1 MSIGDS
7 MTKRIGV
14 YIHIPFCTS
23 KCAYC
28 DFYSLAG
35 VDERRM
41 AQYHHALILQIKE
54 SAPTL
59 SGYLVDTVYFG
70 GGTPSYYGAERI
82 IELFDA
88 LKDHCKV
95 LIDSEVTVE
104 VNPGSISCF
113 DLKLLQK
120 AGVNRLSIG
129 VQTTDDGLNESL
141 GRRHSFDQ
149 AERTVEDARLAG
161 FDNISLDL
169 IYGLPSQSRL
179 DWANT
184 LQKTMKLKPEH
195 LSCYGL
201 RIEENTPLYLY
212 KDSPQIPNEDD
223 CADMYLY
230 AVDALRDLGF
240 RQYEISNF
248 CLPGKESRHNLKYWQ
263 LDEYIGFGPSAHAYV
278 GGTRYSYVSDIGKYL
293 DGLKNNT
300 SILAWCEHIP
310 KSEQAVEY
318 LMLGLR
324 TTRGITA
331 EEYYAIYQSSFE
343 PLEVLLH
350 TYAKNGWAHLVNGRW
365 SFTPMGFLLS
375 NQLIG
380 DIIDAHAAQRVSI
393 GMPWKNNSQ

>member
-1 MSIGDS
+1 
-7 MTKRIGV
+7 
-14 YIHIPFCTS
+14 
-23 KCAYC
+23 
-28 DFYSLAG
+28 

-41 AQYHHALILQIKE
+41 ARYHQALALQIKE
-54 SAPTL
+54 SAPVL

-70 GGTPSYYGAERI
+70 GGTPSYYGAGRI
-82 IELFDA
+82 VELFDT
-88 LKDHCKV
+88 LKDYCSV
-95 LIDSEVTVE
+95 LVDSEVTVE
-104 VNPGSISCF
+104 VNPGSVTRQ
-113 DLKLLQK
+113 DVKLLRK
-120 AGVNRLSIG
+120 AGINRLSIG

-141 GRRHSFDQ
+141 GRGHSFAQ
-149 AERTVEDARLAG
+149 AIRTVEDARWAG

-184 LQKTMKLKPEH
+184 LQKAMTLKPEH

-230 AVDALRDLGF
+230 AVDALRDLGY

-248 CLPGKESRHNLKYWQ
+248 ALPGRESRHNLKYWQ
-263 LDEYIGFGPSAHAYV
+263 LGEYIGFGPSAHSYI
-278 GGTRYSYVSDIGKYL
+278 GGTRYSYITDISEYL
-293 DGLKNNT
+293 NGLKSNT
-300 SILAWCEHIP
+300 SILAWCEDIP
-310 KSEQAVEY
+310 RSEQAVEY

-324 TTRGITA
+324 TTFGITA
-331 EEYYAIYQSSFE
+331 EEYYTIYQSGFE
-343 PLEVLLH
+343 PIEALLH
-350 TYAKNGWAHLVNGRW
+350 TYARNGWAHQVNNRW

-380 DIIDAHAAQRVSI
+380 DIIDAHAAHRVSV
-393 GMPWKNNSQ
+393 GMPWKNR